1 MSRRKKVLLGLGI
14 TAVVVW
20 FLWLPLALGLMAGF
34 PFALWDDPVEA
45 GVESVGARATFEES
59 ADCLRYWRDVEG
71 RSLNDTTVSDCFPTQ
86 TATKKKALIACFNDY
101 ERDHPDHDGW
111 PEDNMRGCT
120 WDGLTAVP
128 VQNVA
133 SLDFGKLVAPALAP
147 RAGRP
152 FTFRIGLTRR
162 DSAEK
167 IKQRE
172 VDEDDNP
179 TLDVAV
185 TIDGEIVRIE
195 TVEGCS
201 PCRLSGEPGEPAS
214 EYWFEEG
221 EIWVK
226 FPVPATAA
234 GKRLAIRMS
243 AALYDT
249 PTIKKVV
256 RFTVNS

>member
-1 MSRRKKVLLGLGI
+1 VSRRKKVLLGLGI
-14 TAVVVW
+14 SAVVVW

-34 PFALWDDPVEA
+34 PSALWDDPVEA

-71 RSLNDTTVSDCFPTQ
+71 RRLNDTTVADCFPTQ
-86 TATKKKALIACFNDY
+86 TATKKKALVACFNNY
-101 ERDHPDHDGW
+101 ERNHPDHGRW

-120 WDGLTAVP
+120 WDGLTSVP
-128 VQNVA
+128 VKNVA
-133 SLDFGKLVAPALAP
+133 SLDFGKVVAAPPAP
-147 RAGRP
+147 RAGRS
-152 FTFRIGLTRR
+152 FTLRIGLTRG

-167 IKQRE
+167 IKQRI

-179 TLDVAV
+179 ALEVAV
-185 TIDGEIVRIE
+185 TIDGEIVPIE

-201 PCRLSGEPGEPAS
+201 PCRLSGEPAS
-214 EYWFEEG
+214 EYWFEES

-234 GKRLAIRMS
+234 GKPLAIRMT
-243 AALYDT
+243 AALYDA

-256 RFTVNS
+256 RLTVNP

>member
-1 MSRRKKVLLGLGI
+1 VSRRKKVLLGLGI

-71 RSLNDTTVSDCFPTQ
+71 RRLNDTTVADCFPTQ
-86 TATKKKALIACFNDY
+86 TATKKKALVACFNNY
-101 ERDHPDHDGW
+101 ERNHPDHGRW

-120 WDGLTAVP
+120 WDGLTSVP
-128 VQNVA
+128 VKNVA
-133 SLDFGKLVAPALAP
+133 SLDFGKVVAAPPAP
-147 RAGRP
+147 RAGRS
-152 FTFRIGLTRR
+152 FTLRIGLTRG

-167 IKQRE
+167 IKQRI

-179 TLDVAV
+179 ALEVAV
-185 TIDGEIVRIE
+185 TIDGEIVPIE

-201 PCRLSGEPGEPAS
+201 PCRLSGEPAS
-214 EYWFEEG
+214 EYWFEES

-234 GKRLAIRMS
+234 GKPLAIRMTG
-243 AALYDT
+243 ALYDA

-256 RFTVNS
+256 RLTVNP

>member
-1 MSRRKKVLLGLGI
+1 VSRRKKVLLGLGI

-71 RSLNDTTVSDCFPTQ
+71 RRLNDTTVADCFPTQ
-86 TATKKKALIACFNDY
+86 TATKKKALVACFNNY
-101 ERDHPDHDGW
+101 ERNHPDHGRW

-120 WDGLTAVP
+120 WDGLTSVP
-128 VQNVA
+128 VKNVA
-133 SLDFGKLVAPALAP
+133 SLDFGKVVAAPPAP
-147 RAGRP
+147 RAGRS
-152 FTFRIGLTRR
+152 FTLRIGLTRG

-167 IKQRE
+167 IKQRI

-179 TLDVAV
+179 ALEVAV
-185 TIDGEIVRIE
+185 TIDGEIVPIE

-201 PCRLSGEPGEPAS
+201 PCRLSGEPAS

-234 GKRLAIRMS
+234 GKPLAITMT
-243 AALYDT
+243 AALHDT
-249 PTIKKVV
+249 PTIRKVV
-256 RFTVNS
+256 HFTVKP